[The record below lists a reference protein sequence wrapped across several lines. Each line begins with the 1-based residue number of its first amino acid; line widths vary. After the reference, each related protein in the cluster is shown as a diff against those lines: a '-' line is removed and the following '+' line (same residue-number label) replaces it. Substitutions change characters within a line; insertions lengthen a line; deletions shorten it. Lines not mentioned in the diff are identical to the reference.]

1 MKRMPKLGEHQRGAV
16 AIMVGLT
23 LVILVGMLAL
33 VVDLGHA
40 YLVKTGL
47 QNGADAAALAGAAE
61 LDGTA
66 AGVVRAKSRAIG
78 IARQNQYVFANPVGT
93 ADADGGLDLSVGSCP
108 DDGSCSM
115 LPIDGVTTDLLAAD
129 KSFLK
134 VHTRQRSMAA
144 WFAGVFGEEAK
155 TLQTF
160 GLAVAGKYGVDI
172 SPIGICAL
180 PTDATNPHVTELGY
194 ERGVTYRVS
203 DANPL
208 APGTMFWI
216 DPVATNAG
224 SCSGDVPSSL
234 PYMCAG
240 RIAFTPHIG
249 GLVYTNT
256 GISDPQL
263 EALDAKFG
271 VFNTKNKCDPASAPP
286 DRNIKEYACSNDKG
300 SDGCLKNATT
310 PGLPKDWMNPAP
322 AQSSLT
328 FVEIGGVN
336 QPKPWSSRTFAD
348 YGILWSASRPEV
360 ASGDDTDAA
369 ISSRWSSLYHAPAN
383 AATNYPQTAPYAQT
397 NGDFFRA
404 PVIPGHA
411 DRRMINMAMV
421 DCSSAGGICRPL
433 RVLGIGRFF
442 MQRKANSHDKDI
454 YVEFGGLLDS
464 SFQNAEVRLF
474 R

>member
-1 MKRMPKLGEHQRGAV
+1 MTRVPNHRNHQRGAV

-47 QNGADAAALAGAAE
+47 QNGADAAALAGAVK
-61 LDGTA
+61 LDGTKE
-66 AGVVRAKSRAIG
+66 GVIRAKATAIEM
-78 IARQNQYVFANPVGT
+78 ARQNRYVFDSPVGT
-93 ADADGGLDLSVGSCP
+93 ADADGGLDLSVGNCP
-108 DDGSCSM
+108 DDACM
-115 LPIDGVTTDLLAAD
+115 MPIDSVTTDVLAAD
-129 KSFLK
+129 KSFLR

-144 WFAGVFGEEAK
+144 WFAGVFGENAR

-160 GLAVAGKYGVDI
+160 GLAVAGKYAVEI
-172 SPIGICAL
+172 SPIGICQL
-180 PTDATNPHVTELGY
+180 PTDATNPNTTELGY

-216 DPVATNAG
+216 DPAATNAG

-240 RIAFTPHIG
+240 RIAFTPNIG
-249 GLVYTNT
+249 DFVYTNT

-263 EALDAKFG
+263 EALDSKFE
-271 VFNTKNKCDPASAPP
+271 VFNTKNKCDPATSPP
-286 DRNIKEYACSNDKG
+286 DKNIKEYQCSNSKG
-300 SDGCLKNATT
+300 SDGCVKNATT
-310 PGLPKDWMNPAP
+310 PGLPKDWMSPAP
-322 AQSSLT
+322 AKPSIT
-328 FVEIGGVN
+328 FVDVGGVY
-336 QPKPWSSRTFAD
+336 QPKPWASRSFAD

-360 ASGDDTDAA
+360 ASGDTTDAA
-369 ISSRWSSLYHAPAN
+369 MSTRWSNLYHAPAN
-383 AATNYPQTAPYAQT
+383 AVTSYPQPSPYAQAS
-397 NGDFFRA
+397 GDFFRA
-404 PVIPGHA
+404 PVRPGHP
-411 DRRMINMAMV
+411 DRRMINMAIV

-433 RVLGIGRFF
+433 RVVRIGRFF
-442 MQRKANSHDKDI
+442 MQRKASGNDKDI
-454 YVEFGGLLDS
+454 YVEFGGLLNS
-464 SFQNAEVRLF
+464 SFQDAEVRLF

>member
-1 MKRMPKLGEHQRGAV
+1 MNRTPKFGEHQRGAV

-33 VVDLGHA
+33 VVDLGHV

-47 QNGADAAALAGAAE
+47 QNGADASALAGAVE

-66 AGVVRAKSRAIG
+66 AGVTRAKSRAIAM
-78 IARQNQYVFANPVGT
+78 ARQNRYVFDSPVGT

-108 DDGSCSM
+108 DDGCM
-115 LPIDGVTTDLLAAD
+115 MPIDSVTTDALAAD
-129 KSFLK
+129 KSFLR

-144 WFAGVFGEEAK
+144 WFAGVFGDDAR

-160 GLAVAGKYGVDI
+160 GLAVAGKYAVDI
-172 SPIGICAL
+172 SPIGICQL
-180 PTDATNPHVTELGY
+180 PTDPTNPNTTELGY

-216 DPVATNAG
+216 DPVATNAS

-240 RIAFTPHIG
+240 RIAFTPNIG
-249 GLVYTNT
+249 DMVYTNT

-263 EALDAKFG
+263 EALDSKFD
-271 VFNTKNKCDPASAPP
+271 VYNTKNKCDPASAPP
-286 DRNIKEYACSNDKG
+286 DRNIKEYHCSNAKG
-300 SDGCLKNATT
+300 IDGCVKNATT
-310 PGLPKDWMNPAP
+310 PGLPKDWMSPAP
-322 AQSSLT
+322 TQPSIT

-348 YGILWSASRPEV
+348 YGVLWSASRPQV
-360 ASGDDTDAA
+360 AVNDNTDPAMSA
-369 ISSRWSSLYHAPAN
+369 RWSSMYHAPAN
-383 AATNYPQTAPYAQT
+383 AVTNYPQPSPYAQT
-397 NGDFFRA
+397 SGNFFRA
-404 PVIPGHA
+404 PVRPGHP

-433 RVLGIGRFF
+433 RVVAVGRFF
-442 MQRKANSHDKDI
+442 MQRKASGNDKDI

-464 SFQNAEVRLF
+464 SFQDAEVRLF